1 MEPREP
7 LVITNPN
14 KGLVVNQLDR
24 LLHEWKTWIKVAQEL
39 SEGPDSPDYHPNTCT
54 EAIKDGFANRR
65 KHEILREKTLV
76 FIGNNFSGYG
86 FLFSNWPMPPHEAN
100 TARLVNIVAGWL
112 HRLELLSASIE
123 YARVTDGY
131 WKSKGKELVDKVV
144 ETTPDKAVD
153 IAASYLKNPFS
164 AF

>member
-1 MEPREP
+1 M
-7 LVITNPN
+7 
-14 KGLVVNQLDR
+14 
-24 LLHEWKTWIKVAQEL
+24 
-39 SEGPDSPDYHPNTCT
+39 S
-54 EAIKDGFANRR
+54 
-65 KHEILREKTLV
+65 
-76 FIGNNFSGYG
+76 
-86 FLFSNWPMPPHEAN
+86 
-100 TARLVNIVAGWL
+100 
-112 HRLELLSASIE
+112 